1 MQIYIIFFVI
11 SLLLVLHHA
20 YIHPDY
26 KGLDRYF
33 QMSDI
38 GFSKRTVGSKGPLG
52 NFKTFNHEMFVILF
66 FILGMISLWGNLRFP
81 L

>member
-1 MQIYIIFFVI
+1 MNYAILSIVFFAI

-33 QMSDI
+33 QMSD
-38 GFSKRTVGSKGPLG
+38 VG
-52 NFKTFNHEMFVILF
+52 NFKTFNHEMFTILF